1 MSNPGNKKTSQMNE
15 PFHPGQQPDPMKSAI
30 NPPPP
35 MYQASPS
42 MPYQYQ
48 ASAGPPEAIPMQP
61 QQTILIT
68 NVQPA
73 NERDYLGYSIFT
85 LLCCFLPLGIAA
97 LTQGANQQ
105 GDITSAKKYSRVAF
119 ILDNTAVGLGIAMI
133 IVIIILIQTLSYD
146 NKELLFP
153 RVGQFYPE
161 VNHLFDANLQTKEV
175 S

>member
-1 MSNPGNKKTSQMNE
+1 MSNPGNEKTSQINE

-42 MPYQYQ
+42 MPYQNQPY
-48 ASAGPPEAIPMQP
+48 AGPPEAMPMQP

-68 NVQPA
+68 NVQPV

-97 LTQGANQQ
+97 LVFSVKLGYCVLHQRHKVQILSKGSPIEYVLKQQ
-105 GDITSAKKYSRVAF
+105 
-119 ILDNTAVGLGIAMI
+119 
-133 IVIIILIQTLSYD
+133 
-146 NKELLFP
+146 
-153 RVGQFYPE
+153 
-161 VNHLFDANLQTKEV
+161 NHM
-175 S
+175 